1 MTTKKKSS
9 KAKSKTTAKK
19 TITDKKLGEI
29 LTETLNQVAE
39 EPIVMT
45 KIVELPCETL
55 DEPEPEPLEQPKP
68 VELTGSDKLT
78 FMVHLLSRP
87 EGATLKEMAEAL
99 GWKENSV
106 RGAMSLYAKNH
117 PEYTHSSEKVD
128 GVRYY
133 RLTKN
138 GD

>member
-1 MTTKKKSS
+1 MTTKKQSS
-9 KAKSKTTAKK
+9 KAKSKNTAKK
-19 TITDKKLGEI
+19 TISTKKLGEI

-39 EPIVMT
+39 PV
-45 KIVELPCETL
+45 
-55 DEPEPEPLEQPKP
+55 EQPKP
-68 VELTGSDKLT
+68 VPLTGSDKLT

-128 GVRYY
+128 GVRTY

>member
-1 MTTKKKSS
+1 MTTKKQSS
-9 KAKSKTTAKK
+9 KAKSKKTAKK
-19 TITDKKLGEI
+19 TISTKKLGEI
-29 LTETLNQVAE
+29 LTETLNQTTE

-45 KIVELPCETL
+45 KIIELPCEPL
-55 DEPEPEPLEQPKP
+55 DEPEAETVEQPKP

-128 GVRYY
+128 GVRTY

>member
-1 MTTKKKSS
+1 MTTKKKGS
-9 KAKSKTTAKK
+9 KAKSKNTAKK
-19 TITDKKLGEI
+19 TISTKKLEEV
-29 LTETLNQVAE
+29 LTENLNQVAE
-39 EPIVMT
+39 EPIT
-45 KIVELPCETL
+45 ET
-55 DEPEPEPLEQPKP
+55 PVEQPKP

-128 GVRYY
+128 CVRTY

>member
-1 MTTKKKSS
+1 MTTKKKGS
-9 KAKSKTTAKK
+9 KAKSKNTAKK
-19 TITDKKLGEI
+19 TISTKKLSEV
-29 LTETLNQVAE
+29 LTETLNQAAE
-39 EPIVMT
+39 EPIT
-45 KIVELPCETL
+45 EPIIET
-55 DEPEPEPLEQPKP
+55 PAEQPKP

-128 GVRYY
+128 GVRTY

>member
-1 MTTKKKSS
+1 MTTKKKGS
-9 KAKSKTTAKK
+9 KAKSKNTAKK
-19 TITDKKLGEI
+19 TISTKKLGEI

-39 EPIVMT
+39 EPIA
-45 KIVELPCETL
+45 ET
-55 DEPEPEPLEQPKP
+55 PVEQPKP
-68 VELTGSDKLT
+68 VEFTGSDKLT

-128 GVRYY
+128 GVRTY

>member
-9 KAKSKTTAKK
+9 KTKSKTTAKK
-19 TITDKKLGEI
+19 QI
-29 LTETLNQVAE
+29 LTPVAE

-45 KIVELPCETL
+45 KIVELPCEPL
-55 DEPEPEPLEQPKP
+55 DEPETEPVEQPKP

>member
-1 MTTKKKSS
+1 MTTKKKGS
-9 KAKSKTTAKK
+9 KAKSKNTAKK
-19 TITDKKLGEI
+19 QI
-29 LTETLNQVAE
+29 LTPVAE
-39 EPIVMT
+39 EPIA
-45 KIVELPCETL
+45 ET
-55 DEPEPEPLEQPKP
+55 PVEQPKP

-78 FMVHLLSRP
+78 FMVYLLSRP
-87 EGATLKEMAEAL
+87 EGATLKEIAEAL

-106 RGAMSLYAKNH
+106 RGAMSIYAKNH

-128 GVRYY
+128 GVRTY

>member
-1 MTTKKKSS
+1 MTTKKQSS
-9 KAKSKTTAKK
+9 KAKSKKTAKK
-19 TITDKKLGEI
+19 QI
-29 LTETLNQVAE
+29 LTPVAE
-39 EPIVMT
+39 EPITEAPV
-45 KIVELPCETL
+45 
-55 DEPEPEPLEQPKP
+55 EQPKP

-117 PEYTHSSEKVD
+117 PEYKHSSEKVD
-128 GVRYY
+128 GVRTY

>member
-9 KAKSKTTAKK
+9 KAKSRTTAKK
-19 TITDKKLGEI
+19 QI
-29 LTETLNQVAE
+29 LTPVAE

-45 KIVELPCETL
+45 KIVELPCEPL
-55 DEPEPEPLEQPKP
+55 VEPVEQPKP
-68 VELTGSDKLT
+68 VALTGSDKLT
-78 FMVHLLSRP
+78 FMVHFLSRP

>member
-1 MTTKKKSS
+1 MTTKKQSS
-9 KAKSKTTAKK
+9 KAKSKKTAKK
-19 TITDKKLGEI
+19 IISTKKLGEI
-29 LTETLNQVAE
+29 LTETLNQATE
-39 EPIVMT
+39 EPIA
-45 KIVELPCETL
+45 ET
-55 DEPEPEPLEQPKP
+55 PVEQPKP

-128 GVRYY
+128 GVRTY

>member
-1 MTTKKKSS
+1 MTTKKQSS
-9 KAKSKTTAKK
+9 KAKSKNTAKK
-19 TITDKKLGEI
+19 TISTKKLSEI

-39 EPIVMT
+39 EPI
-45 KIVELPCETL
+45 IET
-55 DEPEPEPLEQPKP
+55 PVEQPKP

-106 RGAMSLYAKNH
+106 RGAMSLYAKSH

-128 GVRYY
+128 GVRTY

>member
-1 MTTKKKSS
+1 MTTKKQSS
-9 KAKSKTTAKK
+9 KAKSKNTAKK
-19 TITDKKLGEI
+19 TISTKKLSEI

-39 EPIVMT
+39 EPI
-45 KIVELPCETL
+45 IET
-55 DEPEPEPLEQPKP
+55 PVEQPKP

-106 RGAMSLYAKNH
+106 RGAMSLYAKSH
-117 PEYTHSSEKVD
+117 PEYTHSSEKLD
-128 GVRYY
+128 GVRTY